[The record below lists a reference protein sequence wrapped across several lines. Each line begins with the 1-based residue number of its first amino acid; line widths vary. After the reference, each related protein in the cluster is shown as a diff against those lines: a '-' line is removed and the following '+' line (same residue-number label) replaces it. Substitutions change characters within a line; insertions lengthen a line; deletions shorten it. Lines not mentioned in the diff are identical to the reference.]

1 MFHLCIQ
8 SIFKTCS
15 EVNYRTKQYL
25 VCIKMI
31 LTVFVKIGH
40 SNFKYEDK
48 HVFEDCRNYKAIQ
61 GLWELLTK
69 SKPDK
74 MRSLFRTDKHINKY
88 SCSLTS
94 RELISPRR
102 KTKTNKGLKYK
113 QFISQLFN
121 DKNQVLGNRYINYCG

>member
-1 MFHLCIQ
+1 MHSKYIQ
-8 SIFKTCS
+8 NVFRGKLSHEAIFGVHQDDTDG
-15 EVNYRTKQYL
+15 
-25 VCIKMI
+25 
-31 LTVFVKIGH
+31 FFFKIRH

-121 DKNQVLGNRYINYCG
+121 DKNQVLGNR